1 MKKRFA
7 LWTASAAVALSG
19 LVVTLWAR
27 PQDPPAAP
35 GGEAAPK
42 AAASRITHVTVY
54 PNSALV
60 TREVEVPAGSGS
72 LELVVTPLPQHT
84 VNSSLYSEGGDG
96 IRVLTTRFRSR
107 PVREDTREEV
117 RKLENDIKLMHQ
129 KTQQLQAELN
139 ANNQNAALLAKLE
152 NFTSAS
158 TQNATEKGKLD
169 SDATIALAKYLM
181 DGRSEKTRE
190 MVALQQ
196 KIQENQEQI
205 EFAQRKL
212 REMTAGSSK
221 TEFDA
226 VIIVDKANAAPG
238 KIKLNYLVDAAA
250 WRPQYKLRAGN
261 TMKDAVQVEY
271 LAAITQQTGEDWQGV
286 EMRLSTAQPRLNA
299 TPPELKM
306 LAVAVVP
313 RTALAAN
320 APAGSTAPGGGPGQ
334 AFMPPVPPGRNGGA
348 LGGQFGGMGG
358 FGLGRPGEP
367 VNNSLSL
374 TIPNP
379 QGIANTFEVN
389 EALKSLRQQAQQEG
403 NKRNEE
409 DSAIIF
415 NYAGAL
421 EQARDLVLAEEQ
433 KATGGKRLPSRAENH
448 EGPSVTYHLAS
459 RLSVPSR
466 NDEQVLEVAR
476 IEMQPEYFYKAV
488 PVLTSH
494 VYRQANLTNKSK
506 YILLPGEATMYN
518 GTDFVGRMNLPLVAI
533 GETFTAGFGTDPQLQ
548 VQRAMTEKTRAMQG
562 GNQILSYQYRILL
575 SSYKPERVKVQL
587 WDRLPLAENE
597 TMGVNLVKATPE
609 LSKDPLYLR
618 EERPHNLLR
627 WDLELDSDMSGEKA
641 LMVQYEFKL
650 ELDKNMTIG
659 SFQAG
664 GQPGSAAPAARKE
677 AVPPAPSGPR
687 P

>member
-1 MKKRFA
+1 MNKRLA
-7 LWTASAAVALSG
+7 LWAASVAVMLG
-19 LVVTLWAR
+19 GVTVALWAR
-27 PQDPPAAP
+27 SQDPPAAP
-35 GGEAAPK
+35 GAEAAPK

-60 TREVEVPAGSGS
+60 TREVVVPTGTGS

-96 IRVLTTRFRSR
+96 IRVLTTRFRTR
-107 PVREDTREEV
+107 PVKEDTREEV
-117 RKLENDIKLMHQ
+117 RKLENDIKAMHQ

-139 ANNQNAALLAKLE
+139 ANNQNAALLGKLE
-152 NFTSAS
+152 NFTAAS
-158 TQNATEKGKLD
+158 TQHATEKGKLD

-181 DGRSEKTRE
+181 EGRSEKTKE
-190 MVALQQ
+190 MVALQH
-196 KIQENQEQI
+196 KIQDNQEQI
-205 EFAQRKL
+205 EYAQRKL

-226 VIIVDKANAAPG
+226 VIVVDKTNAAAG
-238 KIKLNYLVDAAA
+238 KVKLNYLVDAAA

-271 LAAITQQTGEDWQGV
+271 LAAIIQQTGEDWQGV
-286 EMRLSTAQPRLNA
+286 EMRLSTAQPMLNA

-313 RTALAAN
+313 KTTLAAT
-320 APAGSTAPGGGPGQ
+320 APAGVGGPGGGPGQ
-334 AFMPPVPPGRNGGA
+334 PTPPAGAGAMGRSGTQLGLRFGA
-348 LGGQFGGMGG
+348 MGGMGG
-358 FGLGRPGEP
+358 GMRPGEGP
-367 VNNSLSL
+367 GNNINIDT

-403 NKRNEE
+403 NKKN
-409 DSAIIF
+409 DNNSAEIW

-433 KATGGKRLPSRAENH
+433 KADRGKRLPPRAEKN
-448 EGPSVTYHLAS
+448 EGPSVTYHLPS
-459 RLSVPSR
+459 KLSVPSR

-476 IEMQPEYFYKAV
+476 IDMQPEYYYKAV
-488 PVLTSH
+488 PVLTPH

-548 VQRAMTEKTRAMQG
+548 VQRAMTEKTRSMQG
-562 GNQILSYQYRILL
+562 GNQILAYQYRILM

-587 WDRLPLAENE
+587 WDRLPQAENE
-597 TMGVNLVKATPE
+597 TMGVNLVKAAPE
-609 LSKDPLYLR
+609 VSKDPLYQR

-627 WDLELDSDMSGEKA
+627 WDLDLDPDMSGEKA

-659 SFQAG
+659 SFQ
-664 GQPGSAAPAARKE
+664 SK
-677 AVPPAPSGPR
+677 
-687 P
+687 

>member
-7 LWTASAAVALSG
+7 LWAASVAVTLSG
-19 LVVTLWAR
+19 LTMALWAR
-27 PQDPPAAP
+27 PQGPPAAP
-35 GGEAAPK
+35 EAEAAPK

-60 TREVEVPAGSGS
+60 TREVQVPAGTGS

-96 IRVLTTRFRSR
+96 IRVLTTRFRTR
-107 PVREDTREEV
+107 PVKEDTREEV
-117 RKLENDIKLMHQ
+117 RKLENDIKAMHQ

-139 ANNQNAALLAKLE
+139 ANTQNTALLGKLE
-152 NFTSAS
+152 NFTAAS
-158 TQNATEKGKLD
+158 TQHATEKGKLD

-181 DGRSEKTRE
+181 EGRGEKTKE

-196 KIQENQEQI
+196 KIQDNQEQI
-205 EFAQRKL
+205 EFANRKL

-226 VIIVDKANAAPG
+226 VIVVDKANAAAG
-238 KIKLNYLVDAAA
+238 KIKLNYLVDSAA
-250 WRPQYKLRAGN
+250 WRPQYKLRAGKE
-261 TMKDAVQVEY
+261 MKDAVQLEY
-271 LAAITQQTGEDWQGV
+271 LAAIIQQTGEDWQGV
-286 EMRLSTAQPRLNA
+286 EMRLSTAQPMLNA

-313 RTALAAN
+313 KAALAST
-320 APAGSTAPGGGPGQ
+320 APAGAGGPGG
-334 AFMPPVPPGRNGGA
+334 APGQPTAPAPAGGMGMGRSGTQ
-348 LGGQFGGMGG
+348 LGLRFGGMGG
-358 FGLGRPGEP
+358 MGGTGSNMRPGEGP
-367 VNNSLSL
+367 GNNIDT

-403 NKRNEE
+403 NRKN
-409 DSAIIF
+409 DNNSAEIW

-421 EQARDLVLAEEQ
+421 EQARDLVLADEQ
-433 KATGGKRLPSRAENH
+433 KAVAGKRLPPRAENH
-448 EGPSVTYHLAS
+448 EGPSVTYQLPS

-476 IEMQPEYFYKAV
+476 IDMQPEYFYKAV
-488 PVLTSH
+488 PVLTPH

-506 YILLPGEATMYN
+506 YILLPGEGTMYN

-548 VQRAMTEKTRAMQG
+548 VQRAMTEKTRSMQG
-562 GNQILSYQYRILL
+562 GNQILAYQYRILM
-575 SSYKPERVKVQL
+575 SSYKTERVKVQL
-587 WDRLPLAENE
+587 WDRLPQAENE
-597 TMGVNLVKATPE
+597 TMGVNLVKASPE
-609 LSKDPLYLR
+609 VSKDPLYVR
-618 EERPHNLLR
+618 EEKPHNLLR
-627 WDLELDSDMSGEKA
+627 WDLDLDPDMSGEKA

-659 SFQAG
+659 SFQ
-664 GQPGSAAPAARKE
+664 SK
-677 AVPPAPSGPR
+677 
-687 P
+687 